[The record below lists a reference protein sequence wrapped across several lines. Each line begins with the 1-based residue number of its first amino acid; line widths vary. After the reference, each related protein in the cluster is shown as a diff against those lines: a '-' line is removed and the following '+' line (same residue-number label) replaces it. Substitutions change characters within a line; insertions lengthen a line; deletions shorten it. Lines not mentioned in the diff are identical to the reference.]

1 MVTFMRFFGIALL
14 LSLILALAPSGA
26 AAQSHAAPSDPE
38 ADSPSGAVY
47 ELPLD
52 RARKDAAPR
61 RGGRGSSGNG
71 SNGQGSGGD
80 PAQSDTSI
88 RSENNFG
95 SSSKVPGVSSGQGAG
110 SDDDGESGAGS
121 GGSGGSNGSGGSG
134 SGGDGSGDGSS
145 GSDDPLAQSR
155 AEELATRAT
164 GNTATTGG
172 PSNGVVIPLVAA
184 LLAVGAAIGIAAGRR
199 SRTLRRRDT

>member
-14 LSLILALAPSGA
+14 VSLILALAPSGA

-38 ADSPSGAVY
+38 ANSPSGAVY

-61 RGGRGSSGNG
+61 RGGGGNR

-80 PAQSDTSI
+80 PARSDTSI

-95 SSSKVPGVSSGQGAG
+95 SSSQVPGVSSGEG
-110 SDDDGESGAGS
+110 DDDGSGAGS
-121 GGSGGSNGSGGSG
+121 GSGGSNGSGGSG
-134 SGGDGSGDGSS
+134 SGGSGSGGDGGSE
-145 GSDDPLAQSR
+145 SDDPLAKSR
-155 AEELATRAT
+155 AEELASRAT
-164 GNTATTGG
+164 GTPVAPGG

-184 LLAVGAAIGIAAGRR
+184 LLAVGAAIGIVAGRR
-199 SRTLRRRDT
+199 ARTLRRRDI

>member
-14 LSLILALAPSGA
+14 VSLILALAPSGA

-38 ADSPSGAVY
+38 ANSPSGAVY

-61 RGGRGSSGNG
+61 RGGGGNR

-80 PAQSDTSI
+80 PARSDTSI

-95 SSSKVPGVSSGQGAG
+95 SSSQVPGVSSGEG
-110 SDDDGESGAGS
+110 DDDGSGAGS
-121 GGSGGSNGSGGSG
+121 GAGGSNGSGGSG
-134 SGGDGSGDGSS
+134 SGRS
-145 GSDDPLAQSR
+145 GSEDPLAKSR
-155 AEELATRAT
+155 AEELASRAT
-164 GNTATTGG
+164 GSAVAPGG

-184 LLAVGAAIGIAAGRR
+184 LLAVGAAIGLVAGRR
-199 SRTLRRRDT
+199 ARTVRRRDI

>member
-1 MVTFMRFFGIALL
+1 LLGIALL
-14 LSLILALAPSGA
+14 CSLILALAPSGA

-61 RGGRGSSGNG
+61 RGGRGSSGGG
-71 SNGQGSGGD
+71 SSGQGSGGD

-95 SSSKVPGVSSGQGAG
+95 SSSQVPGVSDGEG
-110 SDDDGESGAGS
+110 SNGDDGGSGAGS
-121 GGSGGSNGSGGSG
+121 GGSGGSGSGGNG
-134 SGGDGSGDGSS
+134 SGGDGSGGT
-145 GSDDPLAQSR
+145 GSDDPLAKSR
-155 AEELATRAT
+155 AEELASRAT
-164 GNTATTGG
+164 GNPIGTGGG
-172 PSNGVVIPLVAA
+172 PSNGVVIPLVAG
-184 LLAVGAAIGIAAGRR
+184 LLLVGAAIGIVAGRR
-199 SRTLRRRDT
+199 SRTLRRRGT